1 MNNTKLATTL
11 VIGALLSPVAG
22 YAAEKSMTQN
32 TKEAIS
38 DSVITT
44 KIKAD
49 YAMDKTVSAMRIKV
63 DTDDKGV
70 VTLSGTA
77 KSKAESDQAEKL
89 ARDTKGVTSVTNNI
103 VVDSGSKPSTTAKI
117 KENVSD
123 ATITTKIKAAFV
135 RDRWVRSRNMHVD
148 TDDKGVVTL
157 TGKAR
162 NQAES
167 DQAEKIARETKG
179 VTSVTNNIVVGTAGS
194 SKSSTTSDTDT
205 GGKKTM
211 TEKVKENV
219 GDAIITTKIKA
230 EFAKDKQVSAMK
242 IKVDT
247 DDKGVVTLSGTAKS
261 KAEADQAEKIARDTK
276 GVTSVKNDIMVQ
288 AK

>member
-11 VIGALLSPVAG
+11 VIGALLAPVAA
-22 YAAEKSMTQN
+22 YAAEKSMTQA

-38 DSVITT
+38 DSMITT

-49 YAMDKTVSAMRIKV
+49 YAKDKTVSAMRIKV

-89 ARDTKGVTSVTNNI
+89 ARETKGVTSVTNNI
-103 VVDSGSKPSTTAKI
+103 VVDTTTKPSTTAKI
-117 KENVSD
+117 KENIAD
-123 ATITTKIKAAFV
+123 ASITTKIKTAFV

-167 DQAEKIARETKG
+167 DQAEKLARETKG
-179 VTSVTNNIVVGTAGS
+179 VTSVTNNIVVMGTGKASTS
-194 SKSSTTSDTDT
+194 SAADT
-205 GGKKTM
+205 GGKKTV

-219 GDAIITTKIKA
+219 SDAMITTKIKA
-230 EFAKDKQVSAMK
+230 EYAKDKTVSAMK

-261 KAEADQAEKIARDTK
+261 KAEADQAEKLARETK
-276 GVTSVKNDIMVQ
+276 GVTSVKNDITVQ